1 MIGILLSR
9 SHGIMPPPR
18 RFAGRSPR
26 ALRARAARQTF
37 LPAAKTEFT
46 ERTIYNFFTNT
57 FTERFSQ
64 LN

>member
-1 MIGILLSR
+1 MASCRRRAVLPGGR
-9 SHGIMPPPR
+9 PGRYAPAPP
-18 RFAGRSPR
+18 
-26 ALRARAARQTF
+26 ARQTF